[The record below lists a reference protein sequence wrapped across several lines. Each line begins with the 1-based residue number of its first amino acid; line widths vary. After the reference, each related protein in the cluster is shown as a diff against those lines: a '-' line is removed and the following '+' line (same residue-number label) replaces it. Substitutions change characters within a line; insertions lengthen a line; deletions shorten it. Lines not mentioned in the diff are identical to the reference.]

1 MSSVPLVLVVIGD
14 SASQQAAM
22 AFDAAGLA
30 VEMVTAAEVAGAV
43 AAKRPA
49 LVWASGDLGQSQT
62 SQVLEASGAVP
73 VALLTK
79 DPSDAVVV
87 RHFRTAVVE
96 LFAAPFT
103 AKTHAPRVVALL
115 AELPRRSGA
124 LKLKGTGRE
133 LRAVVD
139 HLTRARRSGTLTVT
153 GASKDAATGLFFQ
166 GKLQECQWGPVRGP
180 EMISML
186 AANRSPLAVTFAEQ
200 PPEAE
205 EEFVISRGSGE
216 HEHALAAPASAPRS
230 LEFELEP
237 EAPLQLERSS
247 APLQLEDDAPL
258 ELERP
263 APSRPGASRAAPS
276 QPPQRASGPRA
287 QPSQP
292 VAPPPSA
299 RRGEV
304 GPRSSPTA
312 AITAALEDLEAL
324 TSPLPSPQRRGT
336 PELDPSYESKVLA
349 SAPRPSSPGGQDSD
363 PLAIEDPLL
372 FIDDDEAL
380 LNLMATYFGKKG
392 YPVATASDGLQGLE
406 KLAASR
412 FSLVIADLSMP
423 RLDGW
428 GFLKRAR
435 EDVRIAETPIAL
447 FSAQD
452 DFRERLRAHHAGA
465 HGYFQKSIKL
475 QALEPQV
482 RELLEP
488 RRRFR
493 RLLLLGQS
501 VSLDFSALGPQWVL
515 RQLAQGH
522 FTGALDATEGFS
534 RFDLRFDQG
543 QLNTAFARPGSS
555 RLEGQSALERFLS
568 TKGATGTLSFKAPV
582 LEHHFDAGA
591 TELVLE
597 QAAHHLNEERLKVRD
612 LALRGAKGLEVD
624 PALFALYVA
633 NGPSVWQP
641 IVKLLC
647 EDRLAPREVMTRLQV
662 TPQELTQVVHDL
674 LRRGVVALKA

>member
-14 SASQQAAM
+14 TASQQAAM

-30 VEMVTAAEVAGAV
+30 VEMVTASEVGGAV

-49 LVWASGDLGQSQT
+49 LVWASGDLGQPQV
-62 SQVLEASGAVP
+62 SQVVDAAGPVP

-79 DPSDAVVV
+79 EPSDAVLV

-96 LFAAPFT
+96 LFATPFT

-115 AELPRRSGA
+115 AELPRRGGA

-186 AANRSPLAVTFAEQ
+186 ASNRSPLVVTFTEQ
-200 PPEAE
+200 PPEAD

-216 HEHALAAPASAPRS
+216 HELASAAPASAPRS

-237 EAPLQLERSS
+237 EAPLELERS

-258 ELERP
+258 ELDRP
-263 APSRPGASRAAPS
+263 VPSRPGAPRAPPSR
-276 QPPQRASGPRA
+276 PPERASSPRA
-287 QPSQP
+287 QPSS
-292 VAPPPSA
+292 APPAPSG

-312 AITAALEDLEAL
+312 AISAALEDLEAL

-336 PELDPSYESKVLA
+336 PELDPAYASKVLA
-349 SAPRPSSPGGQDSD
+349 SAPRPVPAGGPEAD

-380 LNLMATYFGKKG
+380 LNLMATFFGKKG

-501 VSLDFSALGPQWVL
+501 VSLDFSALGPQWVV

-522 FTGALDATEGFS
+522 FTGALEATEGFS

-543 QLNTAFARPGSS
+543 QLDTALARPGNSA
-555 RLEGQSALERFLS
+555 LEGQSALERFLS
-568 TKGATGTLSFKAPV
+568 TKGATGTLSFKPPV
-582 LEHHFDAGA
+582 LEHHFDPGA